1 MMEYDKDNMSAKLVN
16 EITPFR
22 TNPDFDPTSVK
33 KGSVAAA
40 GIAQWV
46 HAMIIYDKVAKEV
59 GPKKEQLAGAQ
70 AELAGAMELLA
81 SKQAEL
87 KEVID
92 RVAKLEFDFESSI

>member
-70 AELAGAMELLA
+70 AEQAGGAQGGHRPCGETRVRLRELGSEA
-81 SKQAEL
+81 TGP
-87 KEVID
+87 
-92 RVAKLEFDFESSI
+92 RVQV